1 MTVAVLFFALP
12 SQLLPKQ
19 EIRHFGAFASLIKAV
34 HFVAQNIKKYCAT
47 ARWLKKGTITAPES
61 EIVGSQRE
69 SRAPGS
75 KPYRHP
81 SL

>member
-1 MTVAVLFFALP
+1 MTVAVLFVALP
-12 SQLLPKQ
+12 SPLLPKQ
-19 EIRHFGAFASLIKAV
+19 EIRHFGAFASFKEV
-34 HFVAQNIKKYCAT
+34 HFELKILKNIAPP
-47 ARWLKKGTITAPES
+47 ITAPES

-69 SRAPGS
+69 SRPPGS